1 MSQPWTALFGIHRDV
16 LLEKN
21 LADVTQSQAD
31 QPPADDVNSI
41 TWILDHILEYRH
53 ELLRDVFKSPY
64 RPAATAPKT
73 LAQFKAA
80 VADTQAALDEAFG
93 SAEWDASHFHPA
105 FQASLP
111 LAQIVGTYF
120 MHETYHLGQLGTAR
134 KLLGLPG
141 AIKPPAKAKA

>member
-1 MSQPWTALFGIHRDV
+1 MTQSWAALFSINRDF

-41 TWILDHILEYRH
+41 TWNLSHILEYRH
-53 ELLRDVFKSPY
+53 ELLRDVLKSAY
-64 RPAATAPKT
+64 RPTVTVPRT
-73 LAQFKAA
+73 LAHFKAA
-80 VADTQAALDEAFG
+80 MADTQAALDATFS
-93 SAEWDASHFHPA
+93 SADWDEPQFHPG
-105 FQASLP
+105 FQATLP
-111 LAQIVGTYF
+111 LAQIVGMYF

-141 AIKPPAKAKA
+141 VIKPPAAAKA

>member
-1 MSQPWTALFGIHRDV
+1 MSQPWTALFNINRDV

-21 LADVTQSQAD
+21 LADITQSQAD
-31 QPPADDVNSI
+31 RPPSDDVNSI

-53 ELLRDVFKSPY
+53 ELLGDVLKSAY
-64 RPAATAPKT
+64 RPAATEPKT

-80 VADTQAALDEAFG
+80 VDDTQAALNTAFG
-93 SAEWDASHFHPA
+93 SADWEESHFHPA

-141 AIKPPAKAKA
+141 VIKPPAKAKT